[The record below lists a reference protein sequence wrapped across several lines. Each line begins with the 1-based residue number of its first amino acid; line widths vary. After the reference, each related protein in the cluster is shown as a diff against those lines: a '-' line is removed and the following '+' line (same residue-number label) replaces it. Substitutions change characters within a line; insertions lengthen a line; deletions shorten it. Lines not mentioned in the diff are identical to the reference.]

1 MYPRGWEMGLN
12 MKGRRQVL
20 KEGHM
25 IDNREWR
32 RAQVGFTAECLCLN
46 MPQEKFMVRV
56 ININESGL
64 CFAALSSVQP
74 CHKMSMT
81 FDLKG
86 EGTVSLEV
94 KIVWS
99 GYFEKPGEYRT
110 GVKITQAAP
119 EDHEKFLRYYYLT
132 LATFTQKNQG
142 F

>member
-1 MYPRGWEMGLN
+1 
-12 MKGRRQVL
+12 
-20 KEGHM
+20 M

-32 RAQVGFTAECLCLN
+32 RVEVDFTAECACLN
-46 MPQEKFMVRV
+46 VPQEKFTVRV
-56 ININESGL
+56 IDLNESGL
-64 CFAALSSVQP
+64 CFAAPSSVHP
-74 CHKMSMT
+74 CQKMVMT

-86 EGTVSLEV
+86 EGKVSLEV